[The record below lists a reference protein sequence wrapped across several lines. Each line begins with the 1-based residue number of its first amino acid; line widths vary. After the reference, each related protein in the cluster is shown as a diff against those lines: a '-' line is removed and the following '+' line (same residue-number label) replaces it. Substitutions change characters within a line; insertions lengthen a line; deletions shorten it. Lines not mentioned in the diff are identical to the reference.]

1 VHNNLPLLLHL
12 QDTASH
18 FVPNDHLRSYFSVE
32 SHLFDPLLLASEE
45 LIGVILETEAF
56 EKHHLESFQTLHSL
70 GKKMVLILLCAGG
83 KEEYIRSVA
92 LMTQCVTFPLVEN
105 KSDADSLCETVL
117 PMLREHVD
125 ALRYQEA
132 LKMRS
137 HRSGSVDS
145 LNVVAHQWR
154 QPLNLISMEAINLSI
169 QSTLEPSVPSSS
181 IQKSTQMISEQSQRM
196 AEILKSVLNMGKT
209 HRGKE
214 PFSIN
219 AMMERVKLF
228 FADQLQLDRIDCR
241 MIGLEEDKFLHGYST
256 DFEEVLVNLIANA
269 KDAFKTMALDYPK
282 SITLEV
288 KSNEAS
294 VQFILKDNAGG
305 VPESIREKI
314 FEPHFST
321 KGQGEGFGIG
331 LHIARLIVTQ
341 EFKGTLS
348 LNVSGNETTFTITI
362 PRHDTSQLKF
372 IYS

>member
-1 VHNNLPLLLHL
+1 M
-12 QDTASH
+12 
-18 FVPNDHLRSYFSVE
+18 
-32 SHLFDPLLLASEE
+32 
-45 LIGVILETEAF
+45 I
-56 EKHHLESFQTLHSL
+56 
-70 GKKMVLILLCAGG
+70 
-83 KEEYIRSVA
+83 
-92 LMTQCVTFPLVEN
+92 
-105 KSDADSLCETVL
+105 L

-169 QSTLEPSVPSSS
+169 QSTLEPSVPSAS

-228 FADQLQLDRIDCR
+228 FADQLQFERIDCR

-269 KDAFKTMALDYPK
+269 KDAFKSMALDYPK
-282 SITLEV
+282 SISLEA
-288 KSNEAS
+288 KSDES
-294 VQFILKDNAGG
+294 SIQFILKDNAGG

-362 PRHDTSQLKF
+362 PRHDASQLKF

>member
-1 VHNNLPLLLHL
+1 MHNNLPLLLHL

-145 LNVVAHQWR
+145 LNVVANQWR

>member
-1 VHNNLPLLLHL
+1 MHNNLPLLLHL

-241 MIGLEEDKFLHGYST
+241 IIGLEEDKFLHGYST